1 MTRIA
6 STFSISLLIA
16 GVFTL
21 TSASAVAPSTSFS
34 ASKSQEN
41 SQVPQAR
48 SSSKMAMP
56 RKPETVV
63 PKKPVVR
70 SAPMVTAKYKH
81 PSMHGYKKSVY
92 QGKFYRANQE
102 SYRKCVMRRES
113 NHTYG
118 ARNHPSVS
126 SAAGAYQF
134 LDKSWRPG
142 LAHMIFPE
150 LKKDYGKQ
158 LAVAIRK
165 ELIKTP
171 IEKWSREMQD
181 RGFFTVLNYNGN
193 WSGKK
198 HWNATVPGTGC

>member
-1 MTRIA
+1 
-6 STFSISLLIA
+6 
-16 GVFTL
+16 VFTL
-21 TSASAVAPSTSFS
+21 TSASAVGPSTTFS
-34 ASKSQEN
+34 ASKNQES
-41 SQVPQAR
+41 SQVPEAKSYSQNL
-48 SSSKMAMP
+48 
-56 RKPETVV
+56 VL
-63 PKKPVVR
+63 KKPAR
-70 SAPMVTAKYKH
+70 KNIPMVTAKYKH

-92 QGKFYRANQE
+92 RGKFYRANQE
-102 SYRKCVMRRES
+102 HYRKCVMQRES

-198 HWNATVPGTGC
+198 HWNMTVPGTGC